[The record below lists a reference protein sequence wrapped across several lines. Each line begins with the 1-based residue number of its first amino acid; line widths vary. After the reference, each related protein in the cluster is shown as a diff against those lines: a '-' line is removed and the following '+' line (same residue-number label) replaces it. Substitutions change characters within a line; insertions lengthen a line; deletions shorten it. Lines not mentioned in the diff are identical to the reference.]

1 MCLFSFKSV
10 KRLFLIIYHLRNKSK
25 KVLRSGEKDVKTQKG
40 KIMNKIDEFVS
51 RVSEAF
57 NSCVDSVRNQELWED
72 YANVQLPEDLTQ
84 SEKTEL
90 INKLNNNVVHY
101 YMYADLATIIE
112 NGETAKSIMVYVDD
126 VSSWWRFEA

>member
-1 MCLFSFKSV
+1 MSKVETFV
-10 KRLFLIIYHLRNKSK
+10 K
-25 KVLRSGEKDVKTQKG
+25 
-40 KIMNKIDEFVS
+40 KIRETFVS
-51 RVSEAF
+51 CAERVS
-57 NSCVDSVRNQELWED
+57 NQELWED
-72 YANVQLPEDLTQ
+72 YANVQLPELTP

-90 INKLNNNVVHY
+90 INKLNNVVHY